1 MGTAVPEL
9 LNADATITYW
19 CILTGQWA
27 VDVVGVLN
35 WESSSGSYPNTHHAL
50 SGDQISKSLSLP

>member
-1 MGTAVPEL
+1 
-9 LNADATITYW
+9 
-19 CILTGQWA
+19 LTGQWA

-35 WESSSGSYPNTHHAL
+35 SESSSGSYPNTHRAL